1 MTQFAHDTHKTYLV
15 YEFNTWYNICQP
27 FKNKDYP
34 LNKTFYM
41 EEQERKKFK
50 ILSIDGGGIRGLI
63 PAKVLMDLE
72 DELKKAEPN
81 RKLYEYFDLIC
92 GTSTGAI
99 LAIGIAL
106 GIPAKELAHFY
117 EENAKAIFPRF
128 VLRCLPRKSRAFV
141 NAIYSNKKL
150 LKKLKEAYAKAN
162 DGKDPLLN
170 DLKTKVCIP
179 TFNGND
185 GTINVLKTKHHP
197 EYRRDFKM
205 PAYHAAMA
213 SASAPVYFP
222 PHTFS
227 FKNEFGEGTNVNMID
242 GGVFA
247 TNPSLIGIFEA
258 TDKLG
263 IPIADISLLSLGTG
277 QGKQIIKQSWWQPKS
292 IFYWL
297 FPKPKLVDL
306 VLDTQAQ
313 ITEQYVLFLQRALEK
328 AGQVFKYLRIQHDMK
343 GDNIDLNASK
353 KKHLDRMKA
362 IGEEL
367 SKNKMNEILKF
378 LNTK

>member
-1 MTQFAHDTHKTYLV
+1 MTVTQKATKT
-15 YEFNTWYNICQP
+15 N
-27 FKNKDYP
+27 
-34 LNKTFYM
+34 
-41 EEQERKKFK
+41 FK

-63 PAKVLMDLE
+63 PAKVLADLE
-72 DELKKAEPN
+72 EELQRNEPDK
-81 RKLYEYFDLIC
+81 KLYEHFDLIC

-106 GIPAKELAHFY
+106 GIPARELVRFY
-117 EENAKAIFPRF
+117 EENAKIIFPRF

-150 LKKLKEAYAKAN
+150 LKKLKEAYAEAN

-185 GTINVLKTKHHP
+185 GTINVLKTKHHS
-197 EYRRDFKM
+197 EYRRDYKM

-227 FKNEFGEGTNVNMID
+227 FKNELGEGTNVNMID

-247 TNPSLIGIFEA
+247 NNPSLIGIFEA
-258 TDKLG
+258 TDKLS
-263 IPIADISLLSLGTG
+263 ISINDISLLSLGTG
-277 QGKQIIKQSWWQPKS
+277 QGRQIIKRTWRPKNL
-292 IFYWL
+292 FDWL

-313 ITEQYVLFLQRALEK
+313 ITEQYVFFLQRALEK
-328 AGQVFKYLRIQHDMK
+328 AGKAFSYMRVQHDLK
-343 GDNIDLNASK
+343 GDNIELNISK
-353 KKHLDRMKA
+353 KKHIDRLKA

-367 SKNKMNEILKF
+367 SKNKMTEILKF
-378 LNTK
+378 LNHK